1 MAGCLVASRWAIVD
15 IRLRR
20 SVGGDPDG
28 QGRRFRASRQ
38 PCPPILGRHDLEPTV
53 WCAQVGL
60 CMDALHRLSRHGIRA
75 PPSLELI
82 DIVRGSRC
90 MVVVLRAGYPE
101 VLDACGRVLDGATCL
116 LPEESLCR
124 TPVA

>member
-1 MAGCLVASRWAIVD
+1 M
-15 IRLRR
+15 
-20 SVGGDPDG
+20 
-28 QGRRFRASRQ
+28 
-38 PCPPILGRHDLEPTV
+38 HDLEPAV
-53 WCAQVGL
+53 WCAQVGF

-82 DIVRGSRC
+82 DIVRVAHAGL
-90 MVVVLRAGYPE
+90 VVVLRAGYPE

>member
-1 MAGCLVASRWAIVD
+1 MVSAFIHINFLDPFNQMNELV
-15 IRLRR
+15 
-20 SVGGDPDG
+20 
-28 QGRRFRASRQ
+28 
-38 PCPPILGRHDLEPTV
+38 
-53 WCAQVGL
+53 
-60 CMDALHRLSRHGIRA
+60 
-75 PPSLELI
+75 